1 LTERSHGRTKPPPR
15 TKPTRSAPGVRCA
28 ERTQPMCLV
37 PIRSDSSGQAPAHA
51 PNEPNRAASGREW
64 NPGAERSQP
73 GANPENGSPSR
84 GGRRP
89 VLKEGQGLE
98 DRSGVAG
105 RKPPRVEGS
114 RCQFLGTEGDPGRRL
129 IVKPGPRAERAGR
142 RPKLVEKGERGGG
155 RHARTDVTARLTA
168 GPVDVRCGPGR
179 ALRTALGGMPTV
191 RGRSPA
197 EHTGAS
203 RRGRVLWTS
212 RGQEGLPDPLG
223 ERIGIGVGRE
233 GRGGVNFGHPSGSPR
248 RVGKGRGMAV
258 HPRALGLSARGSAGL
273 TLGGNP
279 TTSAGSAVRSG
290 TTYLLRKAG
299 LSGPT

>member
-1 LTERSHGRTKPPPR
+1 
-15 TKPTRSAPGVRCA
+15 
-28 ERTQPMCLV
+28 MCLV

-114 RCQFLGTEGDPGRRL
+114 RCQFLGTEGSPGRRL

-155 RHARTDVTARLTA
+155 RHARTDVDSSANRRAGRRALWSGACAPDGPGRHANGARPKPCRALGGEPPWPSALNLSRSGGPA
-168 GPVDVRCGPGR
+168 GPVGR
-179 ALRTALGGMPTV
+179 EDWDWGRP
-191 RGRSPA
+191 RG
-197 EHTGAS
+197 E
-203 RRGRVLWTS
+203 RRG
-212 RGQEGLPDPLG
+212 
-223 ERIGIGVGRE
+223 
-233 GRGGVNFGHPSGSPR
+233 
-248 RVGKGRGMAV
+248 
-258 HPRALGLSARGSAGL
+258 
-273 TLGGNP
+273 
-279 TTSAGSAVRSG
+279 
-290 TTYLLRKAG
+290 
-299 LSGPT
+299 